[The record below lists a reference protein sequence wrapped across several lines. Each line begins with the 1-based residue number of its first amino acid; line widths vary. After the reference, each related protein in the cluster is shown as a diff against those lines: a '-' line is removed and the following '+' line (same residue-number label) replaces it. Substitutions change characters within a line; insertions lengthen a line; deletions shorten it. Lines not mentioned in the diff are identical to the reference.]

1 MSAIDEVKSRVDIVD
16 LIGESVSLQKAGRN
30 FRALCPFHQEKTPSF
45 HVSPDR
51 QTWHCFGACGTG
63 GDIFSFIMTQ
73 QDIEFG
79 EALRQLADRG
89 GVTLPDRRDP
99 KESGRDERLLQ
110 ANEAAAAYYHN
121 ALLHSEGGAGARDYL
136 VERGL
141 DGATIEAFQLGMSPD
156 TWESL
161 RTHLTER
168 GFTPDELLAAGL
180 LVESERGGYDRFRG
194 RLMFPIRDQ
203 RGRVVGFGARAMVAE
218 GEETTDAPGAKY
230 INTPQTSL
238 FDKSGILYAL
248 DRAKDA
254 IRKEKSVI
262 VVEGYMDVIAA
273 HQHGITNVIA
283 SMGTALT
290 ERQIKELERFRSKI
304 LLAMDADSA
313 GIEATLR
320 ALQEA
325 GSAGA
330 IRAGSAAVHPAELG
344 DEEFSSRAIE
354 WTRDALKRTSVNFFV
369 IPLLGKDPDEM
380 IRADRAAWDNA
391 VASAK
396 PFTDHI
402 FDTVAGRK
410 DLTQPGE
417 RSELMAELI
426 PVVRLIDEPIFR
438 AHYEQR
444 LARLAQVDDDVV
456 RAELRKPAA
465 RPSRRGQAAQPSP
478 GAPVRRE
485 PAEEFLLA
493 LLLRHPV
500 LRSKAKGIAQEVFLL
515 SEHRAIYQAWLDTS
529 DLESIREALTEDLTP
544 HLERVLARDLPV
556 LEGPELRD
564 AFEDCVRRIEWR
576 KLSAAKRASTA
587 ALTEPT
593 VQPYMGAAVEEAIT
607 LQANKAADKIPAS
620 VSDAKTLELA
630 TSLVEDQEM
639 GRRLHETTAGAGASQ
654 QADFSQQ
661 KKVSDGQDQR

>member
-79 EALRQLADRG
+79 EALRQLADRA
-89 GVTLPDRRDP
+89 GVTLPDRRDS
-99 KESGRDERLLQ
+99 KETDRDERLLQ

-121 ALLHSEGGAGARDYL
+121 ALLHSEGGAGGRDYL

-161 RTHLTER
+161 RTHLLER

-203 RGRVVGFGARAMVAE
+203 RGRIVGFGARAMAAD
-218 GEETTDAPGAKY
+218 GEETADAPGAKY

-254 IRKEKSVI
+254 IRKQKSVI

-273 HQHGITNVIA
+273 HQYGITNVIA

-325 GSAGA
+325 GSTGA
-330 IRAGSAAVHPAELG
+330 MRAGSAAVHPAELG
-344 DEEFSSRAIE
+344 EEEFSARAIE
-354 WTRDALKRTSVNFFV
+354 WTRDALKRASVNFFV

-380 IRADRAAWDNA
+380 IRADRSAWDNA

-402 FDTVAGRK
+402 FDTVASRK
-410 DLTQPGE
+410 DLTQPRG

-426 PVVRLIDEPIFR
+426 PIVQVIDEPVFR

-444 LARLAQVDDDVV
+444 LAQLAQVNEDVV
-456 RAELRKPAA
+456 RAELRKPPA
-465 RPSRRGQAAQPSP
+465 RPSRRGEAAQPSQ
-478 GAPVRRE
+478 APPARRE

-493 LLLRHPV
+493 LLLHHPD
-500 LRSKAKGIAQEVFLL
+500 LRSNAEGIAQELFLL
-515 SEHRAIYQAWLDTS
+515 SEHRAIYHAWLETS
-529 DLESIREALTEDLTP
+529 DLQSIRDALDEDFAP

-556 LEGPELRD
+556 LEGAHLRA

-576 KLSAAKRASTA
+576 RLSAAKRASTA

-593 VQPYMGAAVEEAIT
+593 VQPYMSAAVEEAIT
-607 LQANKAADKIPAS
+607 LQAGKTAQKVPAS
-620 VSDAKTLELA
+620 KSDAKTLELA
-630 TSLVEDQEM
+630 TTLVEDQEM
-639 GRRLHETTAGAGASQ
+639 GRQLHEATAGNSASQ
-654 QADFSQQ
+654 QTKPSPQNE
-661 KKVSDGQDQR
+661 GE

>member
-99 KESGRDERLLQ
+99 KETDRDERLLQ

-121 ALLHSEGGAGARDYL
+121 ALLHSEDGAGARDYL

-203 RGRVVGFGARAMVAE
+203 RGRVVGFGARAMAVD
-218 GEETTDAPGAKY
+218 GEETTGAPGAKY

-254 IRKEKSVI
+254 IRREKSVI

-325 GSAGA
+325 GNAGA
-330 IRAGSAAVHPAELG
+330 MRAGPAVVHPAELG

-354 WTRDALKRTSVNFFV
+354 WTRDALKRASVNFFV

-410 DLTQPGE
+410 DLTQPRE

-426 PVVRLIDEPIFR
+426 PVVRLIEEPIFR

-444 LARLAQVDDDVV
+444 LARLAQIDEDVL
-456 RAELRKPAA
+456 RGELRKPLA
-465 RPSRRGQAAQPSP
+465 RPSRRGQAAPSQ
-478 GAPVRRE
+478 APPARRE

-493 LLLRHPV
+493 LLLRHPD
-500 LRSKAKGIAQEVFLL
+500 LRPEAKSIAQEVFLL
-515 SEHRAIYQAWLDTS
+515 SEHRAIFHAWLDTS
-529 DLESIREALTEDLTP
+529 DVESVREALPEDLAP
-544 HLERVLARDLPV
+544 HLERVLGRELPV
-556 LEGPELRD
+556 LEGANLRD

-576 KLSAAKRASTA
+576 KLSAAKHASTA

-593 VQPYMGAAVEEAIT
+593 AQPFMSAAVEEAIT
-607 LQANKAADKIPAS
+607 LQANKPADKDRPPA
-620 VSDAKTLELA
+620 SDAKTLELA
-630 TSLVEDQEM
+630 TSLIEDQEM
-639 GRRLHETTAGAGASQ
+639 GRRLHETAAGAS
-654 QADFSQQ
+654 ASQQ
-661 KKVSDGQDQR
+661 TDPSQEKQGE

>member
-16 LIGESVSLQKAGRN
+16 LIGESVTLQKAGRN

-63 GDIFSFIMTQ
+63 GDIFSFIMKQ

-89 GVTLPDRRDP
+89 GVTLPARRDP
-99 KESGRDERLLQ
+99 KETDRNERLLQ

-121 ALLHSEGGAGARDYL
+121 ALLHSKDGAGARDYL

-203 RGRVVGFGARAMVAE
+203 RGRVVGFGARAMAAE
-218 GEETTDAPGAKY
+218 GDETTDAPGAKY

-238 FDKSGILYAL
+238 FDKSGLLYAL
-248 DRAKDA
+248 DRAKDT
-254 IRKEKSVI
+254 IRREKSVI

-290 ERQIKELERFRSKI
+290 ERQISELERFRSKI

-325 GSAGA
+325 GSTGA
-330 IRAGSAAVHPAELG
+330 MRAGSAAVHPAELG

-380 IRADRAAWDNA
+380 IRADRTAWDNA
-391 VASAK
+391 VTSAK

-410 DLTQPGE
+410 DLAQPGE

-426 PVVRLIDEPIFR
+426 PIVRLIDEPIFR

-444 LARLAQVDDDVV
+444 LARLAQVDEDVV
-456 RAELRKPAA
+456 RAELRKPPA
-465 RPSRRGQAAQPSP
+465 RSNRRGQAAQPSP
-478 GAPVRRE
+478 APPAHRE

-493 LLLRHPV
+493 LLLRHPD
-500 LRSKAKGIAQEVFLL
+500 LRSEATDIAPEVFLL
-515 SEHRAIYQAWLDTS
+515 SEHRAIYHAWLDTS
-529 DLESIREALTEDLTP
+529 DMESIREALTEDLAP
-544 HLERVLARDLPV
+544 HLERVLARELPV
-556 LEGPELRD
+556 LEPSDLRN
-564 AFEDCVRRIEWR
+564 ALEDCVRRIEWR

-593 VQPYMGAAVEEAIT
+593 VQPYMSAAVKEAIT
-607 LQANKAADKIPAS
+607 LQANKPS
-620 VSDAKTLELA
+620 HQVPTSSSDARTLELA
-630 TSLVEDQEM
+630 TSLVKDQEL
-639 GRRLHETTAGAGASQ
+639 GRQLHETSAEASASQ
-654 QADFSQQ
+654 ETKPSQQ
-661 KKVSDGQDQR
+661 DKGE